1 MKVKTD
7 VLEMK
12 HLKNASKTKL
22 NVFTNQLKMLSLAIM
37 AITAWHGSHGVI
49 FWGAGDASLSLL
61 GQYPTCGGREGD
73 LNSHSMYIHKHSLQ
87 QKWTLHVST
96 PGKHLSLQKKSFS
109 YRNSVSTG
117 ETEKVMEFCASLVS
131 QLGLLL
137 WCASVAPASQGNW
150 TQASETAPRVEGEWK
165 VFTYFVVGV
174 LCNGPVKNWWV
185 VGVLGWLLVCL
196 FFFHLAKPAN
206 LGVGEAFS
214 SRIGF
219 CLKNYQSMKQLLP
232 SHSYCLSN
240 LLCVRK
246 HAYIPFLF
254 LNCELW
260 LWCAAHLHE
269 SDMRKETAG
278 RQDPWRHEPYAL
290 IWVFF
295 LFV

>member
-12 HLKNASKTKL
+12 HFKNASKTKL
-22 NVFTNQLKMLSLAIM
+22 NVFTNQLKMLSLAVM

-109 YRNSVSTG
+109 YRNSVSTR

-174 LCNGPVKNWWV
+174 LCKRPVKKL
-185 VGVLGWLLVCL
+185 VGSGG
-196 FFFHLAKPAN
+196 F
-206 LGVGEAFS
+206 GVAF
-214 SRIGF
+214 G
-219 CLKNYQSMKQLLP
+219 
-232 SHSYCLSN
+232 
-240 LLCVRK
+240 
-246 HAYIPFLF
+246 
-254 LNCELW
+254 
-260 LWCAAHLHE
+260 
-269 SDMRKETAG
+269 
-278 RQDPWRHEPYAL
+278 
-290 IWVFF
+290 
-295 LFV
+295 LFVFLSFSKTSKFGGGGGI